1 MHAFLQPAVAATY
14 KPMQTKNAKN
24 YVLDCFHNAEG
35 HLDHAKR
42 FAPACMVDS
51 AIEDFLYRYAA
62 SVVMTIAYGKT
73 TPTSYSDPE
82 VRAVNKCLA
91 RLGAALR
98 PGANFVDTY
107 PILRYIPGYGSHL
120 RRYQKEEEALYKKE
134 VNTVRRNLAKGEA
147 QPSFAAYLL
156 EHQDRLGLS
165 DRELYY
171 LAGAIFGAGSDTT
184 ASALGFMTMAAA
196 CYPEAQARVQAQLD
210 EVVGRERVPTFEDED
225 MLPEVTAFVLEVYR
239 WRPVSAGGFSHKAM
253 KDIVWK
259 NYVIPAGA
267 EIIGNHWAISRDP
280 EIYPDPEEFR
290 PQRWLNDQGRIKDDL
305 KFFNFGF
312 GRRVCVGQHVA
323 DNSLFIN
330 TAMMLWAFT
339 ISPDPSK
346 AIDTY
351 ACTDTANIHPQPFS
365 LRMTPRIKDLEVLL
379 DTQAE

>member
-1 MHAFLQPAVAATY
+1 
-14 KPMQTKNAKN
+14 
-24 YVLDCFHNAEG
+24 
-35 HLDHAKR
+35 
-42 FAPACMVDS
+42 
-51 AIEDFLYRYAA
+51 
-62 SVVMTIAYGKT
+62 
-73 TPTSYSDPE
+73 
-82 VRAVNKCLA
+82 
-91 RLGAALR
+91 
-98 PGANFVDTY
+98 
-107 PILRYIPGYGSHL
+107 
-120 RRYQKEEEALYKKE
+120 
-134 VNTVRRNLAKGEA
+134 
-147 QPSFAAYLL
+147 
-156 EHQDRLGLS
+156 LGLS

-339 ISPDPSK
+339 IFPDPSR